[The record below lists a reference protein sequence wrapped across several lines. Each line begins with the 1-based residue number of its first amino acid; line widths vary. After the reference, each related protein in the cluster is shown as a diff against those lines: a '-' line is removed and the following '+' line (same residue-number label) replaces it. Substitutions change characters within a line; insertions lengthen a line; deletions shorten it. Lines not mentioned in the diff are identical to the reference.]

1 MCQNK
6 SMKAIAASNNLRLSQ
21 LAASMVL
28 GTLVAVFASAAAP
41 GSCNAAPTE
50 NSNDATSEKP
60 GKSVPKTV
68 SKIATKAEQSTA
80 QSGNKLHTLGVA
92 REDSAYRY
100 LAEKGAELF
109 RAGRFGEAE
118 RYYRAAL
125 TNAENDGI
133 HDRRLAMLVTNL
145 ATDLRQQQKYEES
158 ETLFE
163 RAVQI
168 ERRLK
173 QKDEEL
179 MVYTAKQYAALLRET
194 ARDAS
199 GDEVIASAHNNFA
212 MLPKARGIGA
222 ASDSLSSD
230 EDTDSSISGSE
241 HKISEKTAERKSN
254 DLFAARAEMAPG
266 APPAQSNVMA
276 ELQMLA
282 NIEQG
287 YMFESLPQSQFL
299 PSNFSYLNSGP
310 LYSSPGFTGG
320 YGSIDGFGTGGGFGN
335 GGAFFGTGGGFG
347 RGGSFGGSFHH
358 GGGHSGGGH
367 GGGHR

>member
-1 MCQNK
+1 MGNEYKEKACARKVPDKN
-6 SMKAIAASNNLRLSQ
+6 MKRMATTLL
-21 LAASMVL
+21 LALIIVTAPGRCL
-28 GTLVAVFASAAAP
+28 AAAP
-41 GSCNAAPTE
+41 AAQT
-50 NSNDATSEKP
+50 DATSTSTSLEKP
-60 GKSVPKTV
+60 NSQG
-68 SKIATKAEQSTA
+68 
-80 QSGNKLHTLGVA
+80 GGKLHALGVA

-163 RAVQI
+163 RAVEI

-199 GDEVIASAHNNFA
+199 GDAVIASAHNNFA
-212 MLPKARGIGA
+212 MLPKIKGVDVSNENSQ
-222 ASDSLSSD
+222 SDD
-230 EDTDSSISGSE
+230 ETETMTTVVEGR
-241 HKISEKTAERKSN
+241 KISKKNPERNTN
-254 DLFAARAEMAPG
+254 DLFATRTELTPTP
-266 APPAQSNVMA
+266 PPAQLGVMA
-276 ELQMLA
+276 ELKMLA
-282 NIEQG
+282 DIEQG
-287 YMFESLPQSQFL
+287 YMYGSDSQSQYL
-299 PSNFSYLNSGP
+299 PSSFSYLNSTP
-310 LYSSPGFTGG
+310 LYSSPGLTGAYVGGFGG
-320 YGSIDGFGTGGGFGN
+320 YGVYSGYGGSGFGYGGGYGGGFHSH
-335 GGAFFGTGGGFG
+335 GGWHSG
-347 RGGSFGGSFHH
+347 RGGG
-358 GGGHSGGGH
+358 

>member
-1 MCQNK
+1 
-6 SMKAIAASNNLRLSQ
+6 MKAMAIILMVAALST
-21 LAASMVL
+21 V
-28 GTLVAVFASAAAP
+28 VIPCRCIAAAP
-41 GSCNAAPTE
+41 TGQADAS
-50 NSNDATSEKP
+50 NSTNPEKLNSQT
-60 GKSVPKTV
+60 G
-68 SKIATKAEQSTA
+68 
-80 QSGNKLHTLGVA
+80 GKLHSLGVA

-163 RAVQI
+163 RAVEI

-199 GDEVIASAHNNFA
+199 GEAVIASAHNNFA
-212 MLPKARGIGA
+212 MLPKIKGVD
-222 ASDSLSSD
+222 ASN
-230 EDTDSSISGSE
+230 EDSSSE
-241 HKISEKTAERKSN
+241 DDSETAMIADDRKNSKKIAERKPN
-254 DLFAARAEMAPG
+254 DLFATRTELTPA
-266 APPAQSNVMA
+266 APPAQLGVMA
-276 ELQMLA
+276 ELKMLA
-282 NIEQG
+282 DIEQG
-287 YMFESLPQSQFL
+287 YMYDSVPQSQYL
-299 PSNFSYLNSGP
+299 PSSFSYLNSSP
-310 LYSSPGFTGG
+310 LYSSPGFTGV
-320 YGSIDGFGTGGGFGN
+320 YLGGFG
-335 GGAFFGTGGGFG
+335 GYDGFSGAGFGYGGGY
-347 RGGSFGGSFHH
+347 GGNYGSGFRSH
-358 GGGHSGGGH
+358 GGWHSGGGRG

>member
-1 MCQNK
+1 MGNEYKDESLWVARCQIN
-6 SMKAIAASNNLRLSQ
+6 MKLMATTFLLALSIVT
-21 LAASMVL
+21 AP
-28 GTLVAVFASAAAP
+28 GRCIAAAP
-41 GSCNAAPTE
+41 AAQT
-50 NSNDATSEKP
+50 DATSKSASMEKP
-60 GKSVPKTV
+60 SSQG
-68 SKIATKAEQSTA
+68 
-80 QSGNKLHTLGVA
+80 GGKLHALGVA
-92 REDSAYRY
+92 RVDSAYRY

-163 RAVQI
+163 RAVEI

-199 GDEVIASAHNNFA
+199 GEAVIASAYNNFA
-212 MLPKARGIGA
+212 MLPKIKGVDT
-222 ASDSLSSD
+222 SNENSQTED
-230 EDTDSSISGSE
+230 ETETTTTAVEGR
-241 HKISEKTAERKSN
+241 KISKKDRERNIN
-254 DLFAARAEMAPG
+254 DLFTTRTELAPA
-266 APPAQSNVMA
+266 APPAQLGVMA
-276 ELQMLA
+276 ELKMLA
-282 NIEQG
+282 DIEQG
-287 YMFESLPQSQFL
+287 YMYGSDSQSQYL
-299 PSNFSYLNSGP
+299 PSNFSYLNSTP
-310 LYSSPGFTGG
+310 LYSSPGLTGVYVGGFGG
-320 YGSIDGFGTGGGFGN
+320 YGGYGGYSGFGGSGFGYGGGYGGGFH
-335 GGAFFGTGGGFG
+335 
-347 RGGSFGGSFHH
+347 SH
-358 GGGHSGGGH
+358 GGWHSGGGRG